1 MNGGFIMQKLSEVD
15 SSLVKLRDD
24 FNKQLSAIEDDTHSF
39 HSAMIEL
46 SARNPNNIELVQFIV
61 LVNDK
66 LETKHK
72 THNEVIVEAFNESI
86 NVKRSLIRALQEV
99 KDKESEGF
107 LKKIFNSTKIFADIK
122 MTVIG
127 LAAISIAIVVM
138 ISPDIVLSVIKALA
152 ALILG

>member
-1 MNGGFIMQKLSEVD
+1 MGGIIMQKLSEVD

-24 FNKQLSAIEDDTHSF
+24 FNNQLASIEDDTHSF
-39 HSAMIEL
+39 HTAMIEL
-46 SARNPNNIELVQFIV
+46 SAKNPENKELIQFIV
-61 LVNDK
+61 FVNDK

-72 THNEVIVEAFNESI
+72 THSEVMIEAFNELI
-86 NVKRSLIRALQEV
+86 IVKRRLVCTLQEA
-99 KDKESEGF
+99 KDKETQGF

-127 LAAISIAIVVM
+127 IAAIVIAIVVM

-152 ALILG
+152 TLILG

>member
-1 MNGGFIMQKLSEVD
+1 MQKLSEVD

-24 FNKQLSAIEDDTHSF
+24 FNNQLASIEDDTHSF
-39 HSAMIEL
+39 HTAMIEL
-46 SARNPNNIELVQFIV
+46 SAKNPENKELIQFIV
-61 LVNDK
+61 FVNDK

-72 THNEVIVEAFNESI
+72 THSEVMIEAFNELI
-86 NVKRSLIRALQEV
+86 IVKRRLVCTLQEA
-99 KDKESEGF
+99 KDKETQGF

-127 LAAISIAIVVM
+127 IAAIVIAIVVM

-152 ALILG
+152 TLILG